1 MNFHKEIESSET
13 GKVFLRGEKSS
24 CEQTHTG
31 RPRER
36 AAPSWPSAHSR
47 GHFFHTSSGRLALPA
62 AESVFGLNQGPPMYV
77 PAFLSQDGF

>member
-13 GKVFLRGEKSS
+13 GKVFS
-24 CEQTHTG
+24 
-31 RPRER
+31 
-36 AAPSWPSAHSR
+36 AAPSWPSAHSH
-47 GHFFHTSSGRLALPA
+47 GHFFHASSGRLALPA

>member
-1 MNFHKEIESSET
+1 MRKA
-13 GKVFLRGEKSS
+13 KCFLGEKRVRVNRRT
-24 CEQTHTG
+24 QAG
-31 RPRER
+31 PRER
-36 AAPSWPSAHSR
+36 AAPSWPSAHSH